1 MLKVEMGPPMTGTY
15 SIVYLI
21 HYTGTFNFRLNYTQ
35 STSTAS
41 AGSTDIFLLRY
52 DFDGNPIWGSR
63 YGGSNTE
70 FVSDLQTD
78 AFGGLYMAG
87 RATSPT
93 GISFGAD
100 LNVSSA
106 SGGHFLA
113 RPLTSLP
120 PTSAPTLVSTSHPS
134 SLPTATPTLPPSA
147 RPTGTPT
154 AAPSGSPTTS
164 PSSSPTSS
172 PSPVSCGIRHA
183 RTSLCG

>member
-15 SIVYLI
+15 SIVYVI

-87 RATSPT
+87 TATSPT
-93 GISFGAD
+93 GISFG
-100 LNVSSA
+100 
-106 SGGHFLA
+106 
-113 RPLTSLP
+113 
-120 PTSAPTLVSTSHPS
+120 PTLNITTMGPFVTRLMTVRGSFLHVAPPAHTTPS
-134 SLPTATPTLPPSA
+134 ILDLPS
-147 RPTGTPT
+147 
-154 AAPSGSPTTS
+154 
-164 PSSSPTSS
+164 
-172 PSPVSCGIRHA
+172 
-183 RTSLCG
+183 